1 MPSSMTGFG
10 QASFA
15 DDEMSADVTVRS
27 VNGKHLKTKVRLGLG
42 LPVVEERVTALV
54 AKHMRRGT
62 VDVTVRLDWGR
73 AGGMAFNGRMIA
85 GYARELEKL
94 RKKLGL
100 SAGVS
105 LDRVALLPGAMTAD
119 SLSNRA
125 AGRAWRKLEP
135 VVTEAVERAL
145 RMRASEGRA
154 LTAALKRTCSAC
166 LGLLRRIEAR
176 APKGIRQF
184 RQRLTK
190 RIDSLLEDSGA
201 ELEPGFLARE
211 IIIYSERSDISEEL
225 CRMRAHIAHFTDALE
240 AEGCGRKL
248 EFIAQEMHREANTMA
263 SKASDP
269 VATELIIDLRGEVDK
284 IREQVL
290 NLE

>member
-1 MPSSMTGFG
+1 MPNSMTGFG

-15 DDEMSADVTVRS
+15 DDEMSVDVAVRS

-42 LPVVEERVTALV
+42 LPAVEERITALV

-73 AGGMAFNGRMIA
+73 AGDMAFNERMMA

-100 SAGVS
+100 SAEIS
-105 LDRVALLPGAMTAD
+105 LDRVALLPGAMMAE

-154 LTAALKRTCSAC
+154 LTAALKRSCTAGSR
-166 LGLLRRIEAR
+166 LLRRIEAR
-176 APKGIRQF
+176 APKGIEQF
-184 RQRLTK
+184 RRRLTK
-190 RIDSLLEDSGA
+190 RIGILLEDSRA

-211 IIIYSERSDISEEL
+211 VIIYSERSDISEEI
-225 CRMRAHIAHFTDALE
+225 CRMKAHIAHFTDALKT
-240 AEGCGRKL
+240 EGCGRKL

-269 VATELIIDLRGEVDK
+269 VTTELIIDLRGEVDK